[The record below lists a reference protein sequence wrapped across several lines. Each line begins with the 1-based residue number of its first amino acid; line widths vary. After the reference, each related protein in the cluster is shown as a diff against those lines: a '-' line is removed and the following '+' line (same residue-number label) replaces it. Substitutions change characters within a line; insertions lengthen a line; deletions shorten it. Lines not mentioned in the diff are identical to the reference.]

1 MCGIAG
7 FFGFG
12 RTGDPAK
19 ALAAMSDAL
28 VHRGPDAQG
37 QWIEPEAQIALAHRR
52 LSIIDLSP
60 AGAQPMASHDGRWML
75 AYNGESYNFPALRE
89 ALEARHGAIGWRGH
103 SDTEVLLEGFARDGI
118 QATLDR
124 VDGMFAMA
132 LYDRQERTLTLI
144 RDAFGEKP
152 LYYGLADGSLAFA
165 SELRAI
171 EARPG
176 FSGELDLDALGA
188 FFKYSYI
195 PAPATIWR
203 GFSKLPPAHLV
214 TITLDDIAGGNLR
227 SPTPWWDA
235 VGDALAA
242 RDAPFAG
249 SREEARAAGDSLL
262 LASASRRMVSD
273 VPLGAFL
280 SGGIDSSMTVALMME
295 SASHPVKTF
304 SIGMDES
311 GFDESAAAAQVARHL
326 GTDHTELVLTPEQV
340 QAVVPDIVGVH
351 DEPFADSSQVPTWLV
366 SRMARRDVTVA
377 LSGDGGDEV
386 FGGYNRYFRGP
397 QVWSRVAALPT
408 PLRRFAAGALG
419 AVPPQAINRMVAMA
433 GALAPREL
441 AAGRPGEKVQKL
453 ARVMGQPDIGAF
465 QDSMLA
471 TASDPAAILS
481 RDAGEMALTDRLDPR
496 AKDLPFADRA
506 MLLDT
511 ENYLPDDVMTKV
523 DRAAMAHSLETRT
536 PYLERDLYRFAWSLP
551 PELRA
556 GSGEGKTLL
565 REMLYARV
573 PRELVDRPKAG
584 FSFPVGRWLRG
595 GLRDWAEAGLSR
607 DALAQSGLLSVDHI
621 RTRWDEHVSGRR
633 DHETM
638 LWNVLMFQAWQDGRG
653 S

>member
-75 AYNGESYNFPALRE
+75 AYNGEIYNFPALRE

-152 LYYGLADGSLAFA
+152 LYFGLADGSLAFA

-214 TITLDDIAGGNLR
+214 TITLDDIAGGNLP

-235 VGDALAA
+235 VGDA
-242 RDAPFAG
+242 P
-249 SREEARAAGDSLL
+249 
-262 LASASRRMVSD
+262 VSY
-273 VPLGAFL
+273 
-280 SGGIDSSMTVALMME
+280 T
-295 SASHPVKTF
+295 
-304 SIGMDES
+304 
-311 GFDESAAAAQVARHL
+311 HL
-326 GTDHTELVLTPEQV
+326 T
-340 QAVVPDIVGVH
+340 
-351 DEPFADSSQVPTWLV
+351 
-366 SRMARRDVTVA
+366 
-377 LSGDGGDEV
+377 
-386 FGGYNRYFRGP
+386 
-397 QVWSRVAALPT
+397 LPT
-408 PLRRFAAGALG
+408 
-419 AVPPQAINRMVAMA
+419 
-433 GALAPREL
+433 
-441 AAGRPGEKVQKL
+441 
-453 ARVMGQPDIGAF
+453 
-465 QDSMLA
+465 
-471 TASDPAAILS
+471 
-481 RDAGEMALTDRLDPR
+481 
-496 AKDLPFADRA
+496 
-506 MLLDT
+506 
-511 ENYLPDDVMTKV
+511 
-523 DRAAMAHSLETRT
+523 
-536 PYLERDLYRFAWSLP
+536 
-551 PELRA
+551 
-556 GSGEGKTLL
+556 
-565 REMLYARV
+565 
-573 PRELVDRPKAG
+573 KA
-584 FSFPVGRWLRG
+584 
-595 GLRDWAEAGLSR
+595 
-607 DALAQSGLLSVDHI
+607 
-621 RTRWDEHVSGRR
+621 
-633 DHETM
+633 
-638 LWNVLMFQAWQDGRG
+638 
-653 S
+653 